1 MRRSQDLQV
10 CTTIDEFE
18 AALDRRIFALASR
31 RHKKHT
37 TDYIDTTAT
46 LDIEDYADAEDGYI
60 YSIAINIGG
69 INADFRYIEDVFSV
83 FDFLVDRFTLSG
95 DRRFVFYIHNL
106 GHEHYH
112 MTQILASRY
121 GEPEIL
127 LTKPTKPL
135 IIKFRNGIELRD
147 SFKLFQK
154 SLAGATKGCKHPK
167 LKGDLDYSKC
177 FTPDTPLT
185 QHEFD
190 YIVNDVQGLYEAI
203 ERLKHER
210 HYNQATI
217 PYTNTGMVIEMVN
230 RKCDGDGPTHTA
242 MEELILDRHQLDL
255 AYRCTAGGD
264 THGCRW
270 RAGRTFYNCNSYDLK
285 SAHPSQQILRPFP
298 AGRPITLGEASEE
311 DLQNLI
317 DNDHGW
323 YGLVYI
329 EGVTIKDECPDPTIS
344 VSKCA
349 DIMNTVAVDN
359 GRLLN
364 ADAALVYMD
373 SNDYQRFTEAYNYEY
388 MEGQDIVAFS
398 LRYLPDAFRN
408 AILEFFRI
416 KEFAADGPDRIFA
429 KICVN
434 TIFGACDQRVIRDE
448 FSVDLETMETEQ
460 TSWAENLKAASD
472 AEIYE
477 KQAKKF
483 PFLWGLWTASM
494 SRLALFRLVKTV
506 GWERAIYWDTDSCKY
521 EGDKVVGVDTI
532 YNKEVRDQCEL
543 RGAVVINRKGKTV
556 YIGSAE
562 DEHLTVD
569 YGYES
574 FRFLHAKCYAAE
586 SWDGEKYVLE
596 STIAGVGKAE
606 GVAALEGD
614 IGNLRDG
621 LIIEDAGGLSL
632 KYHNRPIFTRHDF
645 KRPTLC
651 ASYIEMNPRS
661 YIVSDKNTE
670 IDVGDICVE

>member
-10 CTTIDEFE
+10 CTTVDEFE
-18 AALDRRIFALASR
+18 AALNRRVFALASR
-31 RHKKHT
+31 RHKKHS

-69 INADFRYIEDVFSV
+69 INADLRYIEDVFTV
-83 FDFLVDRFTLSG
+83 FDFLVDRFILSS
-95 DRRFVFYIHNL
+95 DRRFVLYIHNL

-121 GEPEIL
+121 GDPEIL

-135 IIKFRNGIELRD
+135 IIKFKNGIELRD

-185 QHEFD
+185 QTEFD

-203 ERLKHER
+203 ERLKHEH

-217 PYTNTGMVIEMVN
+217 PFTNTGMVIEAVN

-242 MEELILDRHQLDL
+242 MESLILDRHQLDL

-270 RAGRTFYNCNSYDLK
+270 RAGQTFYNCNSYDLK
-285 SAHPSQQILRPFP
+285 SAHPSQQILRVFP
-298 AGRPITLGEASEE
+298 AGKPITIGAASEE

-317 DNDHGW
+317 ENNYGW
-323 YGLVYI
+323 YGLVYV

-349 DIMNTVAVDN
+349 DVMSMGAVDN

-373 SNDYQRFTEAYNYEY
+373 SNDYQRFIEAYDYEY
-388 MEGQDIVAFS
+388 IEGQDIVAFT
-398 LRYLPDAFRN
+398 LKYLPDAFRN

-416 KEFAADGPDRIFA
+416 KESAENEPDRTFA

-434 TIFGACDQRVIRDE
+434 TIFGACNQKVIRDE
-448 FSVDLETMETEQ
+448 FSVDLETMETDQ
-460 TSWAENLKAASD
+460 TTWAKNLKMASD
-472 AEIYE
+472 DDIHD

-483 PFLWGLWTASM
+483 PFLWGLWTASL

-506 GWERAIYWDTDSCKY
+506 GWDKAIYWDTDSCKY
-521 EGDKVVGVDTI
+521 EGPKVPAVDSV
-532 YNKEVRDQCEL
+532 YNEEVRNQCEA
-543 RGAVVINRKGKTV
+543 RGAVVVNRKGKTV

-562 DEHLTVD
+562 DEHPSVD
-569 YGYES
+569 YGYKS

-586 SWDGEKYVLE
+586 SWNGEGYVLE

-606 GVAALEGD
+606 GVAALDGSID
-614 IGNLRDG
+614 NLHDG
-621 LIIEDAGGLSL
+621 LIIEDAGGLAL
-632 KYHNRPIFTRHDF
+632 KYHNRPVFRRYDF
-645 KRPTLC
+645 DRSTLC

-670 IDVGDICVE
+670 IYISDICAE

>member
-1 MRRSQDLQV
+1 MRWSQDLQV
-10 CTTIDEFE
+10 CTTVEEFE
-18 AALDRRIFALASR
+18 AALNRRVFALASR
-31 RHKKHT
+31 RHKKHS

-83 FDFLVDRFTLSG
+83 FDFLVDRFTLSS
-95 DRRFVFYIHNL
+95 DRRFVLYIHNL

-121 GEPEIL
+121 GDPEIL

-135 IIKFRNGIELRD
+135 IIKFKNGIELRD

-177 FTPDTPLT
+177 FTPDTRLT
-185 QHEFD
+185 QTEFD
-190 YIVNDVQGLYEAI
+190 YIVNDVCGLYEAI
-203 ERLKHER
+203 ERLKREH

-217 PYTNTGMVIEMVN
+217 PYTNTGMVIEAVN

-242 MEELILDRHQLDL
+242 MEELILDRHQLEL

-270 RAGRTFYNCNSYDLK
+270 RAGQTFYNCNSYDLK

-298 AGRPITLGEASEE
+298 AGKPITIGAASEE
-311 DLQNLI
+311 DLKNLI
-317 DNDHGW
+317 ENNHGW
-323 YGLVYI
+323 YGLVYV

-349 DIMNTVAVDN
+349 DIMNMGAVDN
-359 GRLLN
+359 GRFLN

-373 SNDYQRFTEAYNYEY
+373 SNDYQRFIEAYDYEY
-388 MEGQDIVAFS
+388 IEGQDIVAFT
-398 LRYLPDAFRN
+398 LKYLPDAFRN

-416 KEFAADGPDRIFA
+416 KESAEDGPDRTFA

-434 TIFGACDQRVIRDE
+434 TIFGACDQKVIRDE
-448 FSVDLETMETEQ
+448 FSVDLETMETDR
-460 TSWAENLKAASD
+460 TTWAENLKTASD
-472 AEIYE
+472 DDIHD

-483 PFLWGLWTASM
+483 PFLWGLWTASL

-506 GWERAIYWDTDSCKY
+506 GWDKVIYWDTDSCKY
-521 EGDKVVGVDTI
+521 EGAKVPAVDAV
-532 YNKEVRDQCEL
+532 YNEEVRNQCAE
-543 RGAVVINRKGKTV
+543 RGAVVNRKGKTV
-556 YIGSAE
+556 FIGSAE
-562 DEHLTVD
+562 DEHPSVD
-569 YGYES
+569 YGYKS

-606 GVAALEGD
+606 GVAALDGD
-614 IGNLRDG
+614 IDNLRDG
-621 LIIEDAGGLSL
+621 LIIEDAGGLAL
-632 KYHNRPIFTRHDF
+632 KYHNRPVFTRYDF
-645 KRPTLC
+645 GRPTLC

-661 YIVSDKNTE
+661 YIISDKNIA
-670 IDVGDICVE
+670 IDISDICAE

>member
-10 CTTIDEFE
+10 CTTVEE
-18 AALDRRIFALASR
+18 LESALNRRVFALASR
-31 RHKKHT
+31 RHKKHS

-69 INADFRYIEDVFSV
+69 INADFRYIEDIFTV
-83 FDFLVDRFTLSG
+83 FDFLVDRFKLSS
-95 DRRFVFYIHNL
+95 DRRFVLYIHNL

-121 GEPEIL
+121 GDPEIL

-135 IIKFRNGIELRD
+135 IIKFKSGIELRD

-177 FTPDTPLT
+177 FTPDTRLKQT
-185 QHEFD
+185 EFD

-203 ERLKHER
+203 ERLKHEH

-217 PYTNTGMVIEMVN
+217 PYTNTGMVIEAVN

-242 MEELILDRHQLDL
+242 MEELILDRHQLEL

-270 RAGRTFYNCNSYDLK
+270 RAGQTFYKSNSYDLK

-298 AGRPITLGEASEE
+298 AGKPITIGEASED
-311 DLQNLI
+311 DLKNLI
-317 DNDHGW
+317 ENDHGW
-323 YGLVYI
+323 YGLVYV

-349 DIMNTVAVDN
+349 DIMSMGAVDN

-373 SNDYQRFTEAYNYEY
+373 SNDYQRFIEAYDYEY
-388 MEGQDIVAFS
+388 IEGQDIVAFT
-398 LRYLPDAFRN
+398 LKYLPDAFRN

-416 KEFAADGPDRIFA
+416 KESAEDGPDRTFA

-434 TIFGACDQRVIRDE
+434 TIFGACDQKVIRDE
-448 FSVDLETMETEQ
+448 FSVDLETMDTDQ
-460 TSWAENLKAASD
+460 TTWADNLKTATD
-472 AEIYE
+472 ADIYE

-506 GWERAIYWDTDSCKY
+506 GWDKAIYWDTDSCKY
-521 EGDKVVGVDTI
+521 EGAKVPAVDSV
-532 YNKEVRDQCEL
+532 YNEEVRNQCEA
-543 RGAVVINRKGKTV
+543 RGAVVVNRKGKTV

-562 DEHLTVD
+562 DEHPSVD
-569 YGYES
+569 YGYKS

-606 GVAALEGD
+606 GVAALDGSID
-614 IGNLRDG
+614 NLRDG
-621 LIIEDAGGLSL
+621 LIIEDAGGLAL
-632 KYHNRPIFTRHDF
+632 KYHNRPVFTRHDF
-645 KRPTLC
+645 ERPTLC

-661 YIVSDKNTE
+661 YIVSDRNTE
-670 IDVGDICVE
+670 IDISDICAE

>member
-10 CTTIDEFE
+10 CTTVNELE
-18 AALDRRIFALASR
+18 SELNRRVFALAER
-31 RHKKHT
+31 RHKRHT
-37 TDYIDTTAT
+37 TEYINTTAT

-69 INADFRYIEDVFSV
+69 INTDLRYIEDLFSV
-83 FDFLVDRFTLSG
+83 FDFLVDRFTLSS
-95 DRRFVFYIHNL
+95 DRHFVFYIHNL

-112 MTQILASRY
+112 MTQILAQRY
-121 GEPEIL
+121 GDPEIL

-135 IIKFRNGIELRD
+135 IIKFANGLELRD

-177 FTPDTPLT
+177 FTPDTPLSQT
-185 QHEFD
+185 EFD

-203 ERLKHER
+203 ERLKHEH

-217 PYTNTGMVIEMVN
+217 PYTNTGMVIEAVN

-242 MEELILDRHQLDL
+242 MDDLILDRHQLDL

-270 RAGRTFYNCNSYDLK
+270 RAGQTFYNCNSYDIK
-285 SAHPSQQILRPFP
+285 SAHPSQQILRQFP
-298 AGRPITLGEASEE
+298 SGKPVTIGKASES
-311 DLQNLI
+311 DLRNLV
-317 DNDHGW
+317 DNNHGW
-323 YGLVYI
+323 YGLIYI
-329 EGVTIKDECPDPTIS
+329 EGVVIKDECPDPTIS

-349 DIMNTVAVDN
+349 DIMSIGAVDN

-373 SNDYQRFTEAYNYEY
+373 SNDYQRFIEAYNYEY
-388 MEGQDIVAFS
+388 LEGQDIVAFK
-398 LRYLPDAFRN
+398 LKYLPDAFRN
-408 AILEFFRI
+408 AILEYFKV
-416 KEFAADGPDRIFA
+416 KESADDGPDRTFA

-434 TIFGACDQRVIRDE
+434 TIFGACDQKVIRDE
-448 FSVDLETMETEQ
+448 FSVDLETMETDQ
-460 TSWAENLKAASD
+460 ISWAENLKTASD
-472 AEIYE
+472 KEIIE

-506 GWERAIYWDTDSCKY
+506 GWDKAIYWDTDSCKY
-521 EGDKVVGVDTI
+521 EGDKVLEVDNV
-532 YNKEVRDQCEL
+532 YNKEIRDQCEA
-543 RGAVVINRKGKTV
+543 RGAVVVNRKGKTV

-562 DEHLTVD
+562 DEHPSVK
-569 YGYES
+569 YGYKS

-596 STIAGVGKAE
+596 STIAGVGKSE
-606 GVAALEGD
+606 GVG
-614 IGNLRDG
+614 IGW
-621 LIIEDAGGLSL
+621 EY
-632 KYHNRPIFTRHDF
+632 K
-645 KRPTLC
+645 
-651 ASYIEMNPRS
+651 
-661 YIVSDKNTE
+661 
-670 IDVGDICVE
+670 